1 MVAPEYHRAYRR
13 GIVLGLSL
21 AELFILLVFLL
32 LLALIG
38 YALSRDDQAAQQAQT
53 IADQREQLDALAPI
67 VDADPSELEQR
78 IVQLEREKSDAEKR
92 AEETEQRAEQQAQTI
107 AEQQQSI
114 DQLGH
119 EKEHAE
125 ARAKESEQR
134 AESAEAARQA
144 AEQKYQKAEQSE
156 KKGDGQTS
164 PCWYKVVQKQGED
177 IEEPLYIFDLRIS
190 DETVLVQNR
199 HRPTPPGA
207 QTPEVDYDRAAL
219 GRELPYAEFMHEFEP
234 MKTAGRNKRIRDRWC
249 LFHVRM
255 WDNTSNKTA
264 YKRASNQFVHQV
276 FVPTPVERDP
286 WPH

>member
-78 IVQLEREKSDAEKR
+78 IVQLEREKSDAERR
-92 AEETEQRAEQQAQTI
+92 AEEAEQQARMFRNENT
-107 AEQQQSI
+107 A
-114 DQLGH
+114 LH
-119 EKEHAE
+119 EAKEALEEERGILEERAE
-125 ARAKESEQR
+125 ASEKA

-144 AEQKYQKAEQSE
+144 AEQKYQQAEQRE
-156 KKGDGQTS
+156 KRGDGQTS

-190 DETVLVQNR
+190 DETVLVQNY
-199 HRPTPPGA
+199 HRSLPPDA
-207 QTPEVDYDRAAL
+207 HTPEPEYDRAAL
-219 GRELPYAEFMHEFEP
+219 GRELPYAEFMREFEP
-234 MKTAGRNKRIRDRWC
+234 MKIAGRNKEVRDRWC

>member
-38 YALSRDDQAAQQAQT
+38 YALSRDDQANRQEQT
-53 IADQREQLDALAPI
+53 IAEQQEQLDALAPI
-67 VDADPSELEQR
+67 VDADPNELRQR
-78 IVQLEREKSDAEKR
+78 IVQLAREKSDAEKR
-92 AEETEQRAEQQAQTI
+92 AKEVEQRAKQQAQTI
-107 AEQQQSI
+107 TEQQQSI
-114 DQLGH
+114 AQLGR
-119 EKEHAE
+119 EKERAE
-125 ARAKESEQR
+125 ARARESEQR

-144 AEQKYQKAEQSE
+144 AEQKHQQARQRE
-156 KKGDGQTS
+156 KRGDGQTS

-190 DETVLVQNR
+190 DETVLVQNY
-199 HRPTPPGA
+199 HRSTPPGVS
-207 QTPEVDYDRAAL
+207 TPRVKYDRAAL
-219 GRELPYAEFMHEFEP
+219 GRELPYAEFMREFEP
-234 MKTAGRNKRIRDRWC
+234 MKIAGRNKEVRDRWC

-255 WDNTSNKTA
+255 WDNTSDKVA